1 MKILTLNS
9 HSLEEA
15 DYEEKLKAFVEGICR
30 EKPDVIAL
38 QEVNQTRTARGVDA
52 GLLEVSGYIP
62 CESGADC
69 TETVIREDNHGYRVA
84 GMLEER
90 GLSYSWTCVSAKLG
104 YGKYDEGLALLCRFP
119 VLDSRQC
126 FITGSHD
133 YQNWKTRKILGILAE
148 TERGPEWFYSVH
160 MGWWKDDD
168 EPFEKQWSRISS
180 LLKTDGEKPIW
191 LMGDFNSPS
200 NISGE
205 GYDMI
210 RWSGWLDTYEL
221 AVQKDD
227 GITVD
232 HSIDGW
238 KDKRKEPGMR
248 IDYIWT
254 SEKMPVK
261 SSRVIFNGKDHPV
274 VSDHF
279 GVLAECGEACMRER
293 PHGNEE

>member
-1 MKILTLNS
+1 MKIITLNS

-15 DYEEKLKAFVEGICR
+15 DYEEKLRAFVEGICK

-38 QEVNQTRTARGVDA
+38 QEVNQTRTAKPVDA
-52 GLLEVSGYIP
+52 DLLEVSGYIP
-62 CESGADC
+62 CEPDADC
-69 TETVIREDNHGYRVA
+69 TEAVIREDNHGYRVA
-84 GMLEER
+84 GMLREN
-90 GLSYSWTCVSAKLG
+90 GLSYSWTCVFAKLG
-104 YGKYDEGLALLCRFP
+104 YGKYDEGLALFSRCP
-119 VLDSRQC
+119 VLGTRQF

-148 TERGPEWFYSVH
+148 TRRGPEWFYSVH
-160 MGWWKDDD
+160 MGWWTDEE
-168 EPFEKQWSRISS
+168 EPFEEQWRRIESRF
-180 LLKTDGEKPIW
+180 KTDAKKAVW

-200 NISGE
+200 GVSGE
-205 GYDMI
+205 GYDLI
-210 RWSGWLDTYEL
+210 RRSGWQDAYEL
-221 AVQKDD
+221 AGQKDD

-238 KDKRKEPGMR
+238 KDKERGPGMR

-254 SEKMPVK
+254 SEKMPVR

-279 GVLAECGEACMRER
+279 GVLAECGDGCMQACPR
-293 PHGNEE
+293 GNEG

>member
-1 MKILTLNS
+1 MKIITLNS

-15 DYEEKLKAFVEGICR
+15 DYERKLKAFVEGVCQ
-30 EKPDVIAL
+30 ENPDVIAL
-38 QEVNQTRTARGVDA
+38 QEVNQTRTAKPVDA
-52 GLLEVSGYIP
+52 YLLELSGYIP
-62 CESGADC
+62 CEPGTDC
-69 TETVIREDNHGYRVA
+69 TEAVIREDNHGYQVA
-84 GMLEER
+84 SMLKKG
-90 GLSYSWTCVSAKLG
+90 GLPYSWTCVFAKLG

-119 VLDSRQC
+119 VLDTRQF
-126 FITGSHD
+126 FITKSHD

-148 TERGPEWFYSVH
+148 TVRGPEWFYSVH
-160 MGWWKDDD
+160 MGWWKDAE
-168 EPFEKQWSRISS
+168 EPFEEQWSRIGR
-180 LLKTDGEKPIW
+180 LLKTDTGTPIW

-200 NISGE
+200 GVSGE

-210 RWSGWLDTYEL
+210 RRSGWQDTYEL
-221 AVQKDD
+221 AGQKDD

-238 KDKRKEPGMR
+238 KDQRKDSGMR

-254 SEKMPVK
+254 SEKVPVR

-279 GVLAECGEACMRER
+279 GVLAECGDACMREY
-293 PHGNEE
+293 PCGNEE